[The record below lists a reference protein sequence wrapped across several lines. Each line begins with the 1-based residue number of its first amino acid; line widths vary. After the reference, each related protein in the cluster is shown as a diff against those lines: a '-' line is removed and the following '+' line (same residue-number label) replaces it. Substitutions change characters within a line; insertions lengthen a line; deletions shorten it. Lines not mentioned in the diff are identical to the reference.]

1 MANNP
6 DPKQD
11 IVLVCGLV
19 MLIGIAGVHTYMS
32 VVSFLKIVLLL
43 G

>member
-1 MANNP
+1 MK

-19 MLIGIAGVHTYMS
+19 MLIGIAGIHSYMG
-32 VVSFLKIVLLL
+32 VCAFLKIVLLL
-43 G
+43 EVTG